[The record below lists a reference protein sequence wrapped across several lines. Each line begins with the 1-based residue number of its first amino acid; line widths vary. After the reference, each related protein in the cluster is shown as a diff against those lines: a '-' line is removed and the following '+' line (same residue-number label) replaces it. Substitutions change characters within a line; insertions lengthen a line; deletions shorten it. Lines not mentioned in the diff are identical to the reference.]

1 LQLIFIGVLAV
12 LQSTLARY
20 IGPHN
25 YIHPNLLLVAVFCWS
40 LLERFQKAVLGA
52 LFAGLALDI
61 LSAAP
66 FGVFSASMVIT
77 AALASVWHERLS
89 RQAFVLPVLL
99 VIPYSIIYSA
109 SALIMLQLMG
119 RDIGWGSN
127 LGRLVFSVALMNIA
141 AAVVILPLL
150 QWLERAGEQKELQ
163 I

>member
-1 LQLIFIGVLAV
+1 M
-12 LQSTLARY
+12 
-20 IGPHN
+20 
-25 YIHPNLLLVAVFCWS
+25 
-40 LLERFQKAVLGA
+40 LGA